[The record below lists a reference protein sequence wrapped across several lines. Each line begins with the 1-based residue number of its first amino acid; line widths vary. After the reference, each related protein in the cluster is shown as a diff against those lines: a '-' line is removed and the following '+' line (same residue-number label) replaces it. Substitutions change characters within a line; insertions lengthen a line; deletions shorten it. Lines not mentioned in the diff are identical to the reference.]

1 MRTYLITL
9 FFALALVA
17 CGGGNDVASSGATA
31 VSAAA
36 PTPASTTTATASA
49 PSTTTAATT
58 TTEPK
63 VNGQIDE
70 RTGVA
75 PVLAAITIGGSCYYG
90 RAFNIQDG
98 ISCRTADGWSLF
110 YPTAN
115 GGCANSS
122 SFGYSGPALNVAQ
135 QAACNFAI
143 YGSAPG
149 IGVYTGANL
158 NQCNSLGA
166 VMNLYQNSCASS
178 GRIPACF
185 IPYQVNGSI
194 INAC

>member
-1 MRTYLITL
+1 MRTYLISL
-9 FFALALVA
+9 LAALALVS

-36 PTPASTTTATASA
+36 VTTTVA
-49 PSTTTAATT
+49 PEA
-58 TTEPK
+58 K
-63 VNGQIDE
+63 INGQVDE

>member
-1 MRTYLITL
+1 MNRKLL
-9 FFALALVA
+9 LLLLSLASLALVS
-17 CGGGNDVASSGATA
+17 CGGGNDVASSGASA

-36 PTPASTTTATASA
+36 TDSSSTGAPLTTTAS
-49 PSTTTAATT
+49 
-58 TTEPK
+58 TEPK

-75 PVLAAITIGGSCYYG
+75 PVGAAMTIGGSCYYG

-98 ISCRTADGWSLF
+98 ISCRTADGWGLF

-122 SFGYSGPALNVAQ
+122 SFGYSGPALTVAQ

-178 GRIPACF
+178 GQIPACF

>member
-1 MRTYLITL
+1 MKNKILVLL
-9 FFALALVA
+9 FSLATFGLA
-17 CGGGNDVASSGATA
+17 SCGGSNDVASSGANA

-36 PTPASTTTATASA
+36 PVTTTVA
-49 PSTTTAATT
+49 PEA
-58 TTEPK
+58 K
-63 VNGQIDE
+63 INGQVDE

-75 PVLAAITIGGSCYYG
+75 PVGAAMTIGGSCYYG

-122 SFGYSGPALNVAQ
+122 SFGYSGPALTVAQ

-178 GRIPACF
+178 GQIPACF

>member
-1 MRTYLITL
+1 MRSYLISL
-9 FFALALVA
+9 LASLALVA

-31 VSAAA
+31 VNAAA
-36 PTPASTTTATASA
+36 PVTTATATASA
-49 PSTTTAATT
+49 PSKAA
-58 TTEPK
+58 TEPK

-75 PVLAAITIGGSCYYG
+75 PVGAAMTIGGSCYYG

-122 SFGYSGPALNVAQ
+122 SFGYSGPALTVAQ

-166 VMNLYQNSCASS
+166 VKNLYQNSCASS
-178 GRIPACF
+178 GQIPACF

>member
-1 MRTYLITL
+1 MRTYLISL
-9 FFALALVA
+9 LAALALVS

-36 PTPASTTTATASA
+36 AVTTTVA
-49 PSTTTAATT
+49 PEA
-58 TTEPK
+58 K
-63 VNGQIDE
+63 INGQVDE

>member
-1 MRTYLITL
+1 MRSYLISL
-9 FFALALVA
+9 LASLALVA
-17 CGGGNDVASSGATA
+17 CGGGNDVASSGASA

-36 PTPASTTTATASA
+36 PATT
-49 PSTTTAATT
+49 PSTTPATP

-75 PVLAAITIGGSCYYG
+75 PVGAAMTIGGSCYYG

-122 SFGYSGPALNVAQ
+122 SFGYSGPALTVAQ

-166 VMNLYQNSCASS
+166 VKNLYQNSCASS
-178 GRIPACF
+178 GQIPACF